1 MIRELV
7 ADGTTVLLTTQYL
20 EEADQLASRIA
31 VVDGGKVIANDTPT
45 SLKAQLGSTVV
56 EMTFADGATAERAA
70 AASRAPTA
78 TAIDREGSDLR
89 VSSDR
94 GAKVLVEVLRRLD
107 AVGIE
112 PATLAVRE
120 PSLDDVF
127 LSLTGRHVELG
138 TEGGAA

>member
-1 MIRELV
+1 M
-7 ADGTTVLLTTQYL
+7 
-20 EEADQLASRIA
+20 
-31 VVDGGKVIANDTPT
+31 IANDTPT

-56 EMTFADGATAERAA
+56 EMTFADAGDGRARRRPR
-70 AASRAPTA
+70 SRAPSRRP
-78 TAIDREGSDLR
+78 IDREGSDLR

-107 AVGIE
+107 AAGIE

-127 LSLTGRHVELG
+127 LSLTGRHVEPG